1 MMGGVFDRLNNK
13 VGGDQN
19 EGGISPIELAKLPPV
34 QRQLMRLLLRELEM
48 TDKALHESIAEI
60 PEDKRPSDSDMDTA
74 LKELARE
81 GWVIKMGEGD
91 KITYKANIRRK
102 APSTLAKSLWS
113 ALDSKIE
120 ETKATPKPDA
130 PAGTAAPA
138 APATDSEP
146 KP

>member
-13 VGGDQN
+13 LGGDQSDS
-19 EGGISPIELAKLPPV
+19 GGISPIELAKLPPV

-48 TDKALHESIAEI
+48 TDKTLRESIAEM
-60 PEDKRPSDSDMDTA
+60 PEDKRPSESDLDMA

-113 ALDSKIE
+113 ALDTKIE

-130 PAGTAAPA
+130 PATPA
-138 APATDSEP
+138 ASPKPDEP

>member
-13 VGGDQN
+13 LGDQN
-19 EGGISPIELAKLPPV
+19 DSGGGISPIELAKLPPV

-48 TDKALHESIAEI
+48 TDAVLRQNIAEM
-60 PEDKRPSDSDMDTA
+60 PADKRPSDSDLETG

-113 ALDSKIE
+113 ALDTKIE

-130 PAGTAAPA
+130 PAAPTK
-138 APATDSEP
+138 PDEP
-146 KP
+146 KS